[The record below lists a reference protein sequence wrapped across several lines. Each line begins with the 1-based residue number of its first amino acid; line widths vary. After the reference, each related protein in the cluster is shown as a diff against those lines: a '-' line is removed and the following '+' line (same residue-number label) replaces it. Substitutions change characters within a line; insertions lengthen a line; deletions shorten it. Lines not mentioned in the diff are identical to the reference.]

1 MPRFPRP
8 IEHLVE
14 RLKLLPGIGEKSAQ
28 RIAFHLLKEPLE
40 EVLSLAEAIRGL
52 REGVV
57 VCSRCGD
64 VTKESPCAICTDP
77 RREASVVCVVEEPA
91 DLLQVERTGAHQGR
105 YHVLMGSLSPLR
117 GVGPEDLRIEDLLRR
132 VEEEGVREVILATN
146 PNADGDATALYLARL
161 LKPKG
166 VRVSRIAQGL
176 PVGGALEYADE
187 VTLARAMEGRRE
199 M

>member
-1 MPRFPRP
+1 M
-8 IEHLVE
+8 
-14 RLKLLPGIGEKSAQ
+14 
-28 RIAFHLLKEPLE
+28 
-40 EVLSLAEAIRGL
+40 
-52 REGVV
+52 V

-91 DLLQVERTGAHQGR
+91 DLLQVERTGAYQGR

-187 VTLARAMEGRRE
+187 VTMARAMEGRRE

>member
-1 MPRFPRP
+1 VPRFPKP
-8 IEHLVE
+8 VEQLVE
-14 RLKLLPGIGEKSAQ
+14 RLKRLPGIGEKSAQ
-28 RIAFHLLKEPLE
+28 RIAFHLLKEPPE
-40 EVLSLAEAIRGL
+40 EVLGLAEAIRGL

-64 VTKESPCAICTDP
+64 VTREDPCGICTDP
-77 RREASVVCVVEEPA
+77 RRDAGLLCVVEEPA
-91 DLLQVERTGAHQGR
+91 DLVQVERTGSFQGR
-105 YHVLMGSLSPLR
+105 YHVLMGALSPLR
-117 GVGPEDLRIEDLLRR
+117 GVGPEDLRIGELLRR

-187 VTLARAMEGRRE
+187 VTMARAMEGRRE